1 MTDDDIGELV
11 LTVIHLQ
18 VPLAS
23 GKFHAPVLVP
33 GYILLFFSTIIYHK
47 IHILRFAMEY
57 VWLEFKARQ
66 FSRDFKWNMYGWSS
80 KQDNSAE
87 ISNNFL

>member
-33 GYILLFFSTIIYHK
+33 GYILLF
-47 IHILRFAMEY
+47 LVR
-57 VWLEFKARQ
+57 
-66 FSRDFKWNMYGWSS
+66 
-80 KQDNSAE
+80 
-87 ISNNFL
+87 